1 MQTIGFTG
9 QCCLL
14 KCAFLSS
21 QYPRCSFCTR
31 EVSRPLPTDDTT
43 TPEFTPDVHASTML
57 FRCMGTANRSCTE
70 QQDFWTG
77 WGWSAVVNKV
87 LSSTTLLSSRKYFGS
102 PKLSPLMS
110 DLTTMSLKNTM
121 NKDMLHWS
129 VKPISCINKSPV
141 AILMCGPVL
150 QRCQVAKHWRKPSR
164 AACLDLA
171 CLHAGM
177 KS

>member
-1 MQTIGFTG
+1 MFFLHKGG
-9 QCCLL
+9 QSTF
-14 KCAFLSS
+14 AHRWHNYSWIHS
-21 QYPRCSFCTR
+21 WCSR
-31 EVSRPLPTDDTT
+31 EHYALPLY
-43 TPEFTPDVHASTML
+43 
-57 FRCMGTANRSCTE
+57 GTANRSCTE

-77 WGWSAVVNKV
+77 WGWTAVVNKV
-87 LSSTTLLSSRKYFGS
+87 LSSTTLLSSRKHFGS

-110 DLTTMSLKNTM
+110 DLTTMSLKNPM